1 MKIIH
6 VQHPYVFTDTNER
19 FEFKEING
27 TPRVGSELDE
37 ELNVLGNFVDENCT
51 SGLCSLP
58 LPDNKRG

>member
-1 MKIIH
+1 MKIVH

-37 ELNVLGNFVDENCT
+37 ELNVLNNTTNTDCVGGVC
-51 SGLCSLP
+51 P
-58 LPDNKRG
+58 IR